1 MNQQIYIF
9 HTLLQQVTQLTQLFQ
24 MHPFCNVFMVFWC
37 FQGVEEACI
46 GNEWVKSSNSCNYSF
61 SFINSFTCP
70 CNNSIF
76 SFLLQISS
84 LIWLLDVS
92 LKYSKY
98 FFIFLY
104 ILFLRKVTYVEVH
117 FQSSR
122 LWFLSRFLLLYS
134 FSQHLLLLIF
144 KFFLSNFSFSLA
156 VDFVFT
162 LSLDAE

>member
-98 FFIFLY
+98 FFY
-104 ILFLRKVTYVEVH
+104 I
-117 FQSSR
+117 
-122 LWFLSRFLLLYS
+122 YS
-134 FSQHLLLLIF
+134 FSEESDLCRSSFSEFKALISF
-144 KFFLSNFSFSLA
+144 TFPFIVFFLSTSFAFNF
-156 VDFVFT
+156 
-162 LSLDAE
+162 